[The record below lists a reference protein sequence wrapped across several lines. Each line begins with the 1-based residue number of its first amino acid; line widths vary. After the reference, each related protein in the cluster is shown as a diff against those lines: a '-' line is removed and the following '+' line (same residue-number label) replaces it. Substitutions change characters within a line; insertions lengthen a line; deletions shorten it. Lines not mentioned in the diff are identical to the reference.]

1 MNIKD
6 IHNVY
11 FLGIG
16 GIGMSALA
24 RYFKTLGKNVAGY
37 DRVSKPLTAELINEG
52 IDIHFDD
59 NIDKIPYD
67 FRDNVYTLV
76 VYTPAIPKE
85 LDELNFF
92 RANGFSIKKRS
103 EVLGMISREKRCI
116 AVAGTHGK
124 TTITTMIAH
133 LMRQSRMGCN
143 AFLGGISKNY
153 KTNYLVD
160 KESKYVVVEADEFDR
175 SFLKLNPQEA
185 IITAVDA
192 DHLDIYFDEFD
203 LKDAFKQFIE
213 QINPGGK
220 LVIKSSLD
228 FAIPPRD
235 DIEVYTYSLNDNA
248 DFKAENIR
256 IENGLYVFDFIGI
269 KGKIKNLTLGLP
281 GLLNV
286 ENAIAAIA
294 MASLSG
300 VHNDEIFNSLSKF
313 SGIQRRFDYQV
324 QRDDFVYID
333 DYAHH
338 PEELKASINS
348 ARELFKDKKITGIFQ
363 PHLYTRTRDF
373 ASGFAESLELLDEI
387 ILLDIYP
394 AREEPIPGVTSEII
408 LDKIKNKNK
417 TWCKKEDLLSILK
430 NKELEVL
437 MTLGAGDIDQ
447 FVEPIKEMFRENK

>member
-1 MNIKD
+1 MNIKE

-16 GIGMSALA
+16 GIGMSAIA

-37 DRVSKPLTAELINEG
+37 DRVSKPLTKELIEEG
-52 IDIHFDD
+52 IDIHFED

-67 FRDNVYTLV
+67 YRDNVYTLV
-76 VYTPAIPKE
+76 VYTPAVPDD
-85 LDELNFF
+85 LNELNFF
-92 RANGFSIKKRS
+92 RANGFAIKKRS
-103 EVLGMISREKRCI
+103 EVLGMLSQQKKCI
-116 AVAGTHGK
+116 AIAGTHGK

-160 KESKYVVVEADEFDR
+160 KQSKYVVVEADEFDR
-175 SFLKLNPQEA
+175 SFLKLNPQKA

-192 DHLDIYFDEFD
+192 DHLDIYSDQND
-203 LKDAFKQFIE
+203 LKDAFKQFIN

-220 LVIKSSLD
+220 LVIKADLD
-228 FAIPPRD
+228 FVTPQRD
-235 DIEVYTYSLNDNA
+235 DIDVYTYSIHGET

-256 IENGLYVFDFIGI
+256 IENGLYVFDFVGV
-269 KGKIKNLTLGLP
+269 KGRINNLTLGLP

-286 ENAIAAIA
+286 ENAIGAIA
-294 MASLSG
+294 LATISG
-300 VHNDEIFNSLSKF
+300 VHNDEIFNALGKF
-313 SGIQRRFDYQV
+313 KGIKRRFDYQV
-324 QRDDFVYID
+324 HRDDFVYID

-338 PEELKASINS
+338 PEELKASIRS
-348 ARELFKDKKITGIFQ
+348 TKELFKDKKITGIFQ

-373 ASGFAESLELLDEI
+373 ADEFAKSLDLLDEI

-394 AREEPIPGVTSEII
+394 AREEPIAGVTSEII
-408 LDKIKNKNK
+408 FNKIENKNK
-417 TWCKKEDLLSILK
+417 TLCSKNELLKILK
-430 NKELEVL
+430 NKKPEVL
-437 MTLGAGDIDQ
+437 MTLGAGDIDDLI
-447 FVEPIKEMFRENK
+447 EPIKNMYSIF

>member
-16 GIGMSALA
+16 GIGMSAIA
-24 RYFKTLGKNVAGY
+24 RYYNTFGKNVAGY
-37 DRVSKPLTAELINEG
+37 DKVSKPLTNELISEG
-52 IDIHFDD
+52 INIHFDD
-59 NIDKIPYD
+59 HFENIPVD
-67 FRDNVYTLV
+67 FRNKENTLI
-76 VYTPAIPKE
+76 VYTPAIPK
-85 LDELNFF
+85 DHKELNYFMEK
-92 RANGFSIKKRS
+92 GFEIKKRS
-103 EVLGMISREKRCI
+103 EVLGMISQEKKCL

-124 TTITTMIAH
+124 TTITTIIAH

-153 KTNYLVD
+153 NTNHLVD

-175 SFLKLNPQEA
+175 SFLKLNPEKA

-203 LKDAFKQFIE
+203 LKDSFKQFIN

-220 LVIKSSLD
+220 LIIKADLD
-228 FAIPPRD
+228 FVTPQRN
-235 DIEVYTYSLNDNA
+235 DIETYTYSLKGKS
-248 DFKAENIR
+248 DFRAENIR
-256 IENGLYVFDFIGI
+256 VEDGLYVFDFIGL
-269 KGKIKNLTLGLP
+269 KGRINNLKLGLP

-286 ENAIAAIA
+286 ENAIAAVA

-300 VHNDEIFNSLSKF
+300 VHNDEIFNSLGNFK
-313 SGIQRRFDYQV
+313 GIRRRFDYQIH
-324 QRDDFVYID
+324 REDFVFID

-338 PEELKASINS
+338 PEELKASIS
-348 ARELFKDKKITGIFQ
+348 SVRELFKDKKLTGIFQ

-373 ASGFAESLELLDEI
+373 ARGFAESLDLLDEI

-394 AREEPIPGVTSEII
+394 AREEPIPGVSSEII
-408 LDKIKNKNK
+408 FNKIKSSNKILCNKVELLELLKNKNP
-417 TWCKKEDLLSILK
+417 EI
-430 NKELEVL
+430 L
-437 MTLGAGDIDQ
+437 MTLGAGDIDEIVGQ
-447 FVEPIKEMFRENK
+447 IKEIFNKN